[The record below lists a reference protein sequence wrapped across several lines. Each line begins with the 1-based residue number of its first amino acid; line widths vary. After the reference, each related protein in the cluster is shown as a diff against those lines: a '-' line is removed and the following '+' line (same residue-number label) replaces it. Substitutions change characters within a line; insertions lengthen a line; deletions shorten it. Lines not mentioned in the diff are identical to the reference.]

1 MCLGG
6 EPRKVVE
13 LYNLTKDFSEQR
25 NLARE
30 PEYRHHLQELQH
42 WATQLIQEMVREGG
56 TVPKCSITKQLQLEL
71 ELCYSTN
78 TRDGKGRNCTKMFH
92 HQTTAAGARTRLLN

>member
-1 MCLGG
+1 MCIGG

-13 LYNLTKDFSEQR
+13 LYNLTRDYTEQR

-42 WATQLIQEMVREGG
+42 WATQLIQEMVREEIC
-56 TVPKCSITKQLQLEL
+56 TITICRSCSTGQHNSYK
-71 ELCYSTN
+71 
-78 TRDGKGRNCTKMFH
+78 RW
-92 HQTTAAGARTRLLN
+92 